1 MLQDNIAGLK
11 SLFET
16 GMTTELREHE
26 NRIRR
31 VVITDGDVQ
40 DNVRTNTAGVSARV
54 GKNGIYGFSSMA
66 DISPEAGKAV
76 LKAATDNAVFMDK
89 HINKERIL
97 PAEIP
102 TGKEALRNPI
112 VDTEQKQIVEFAKEL
127 DSYMAKK
134 CPELKSH
141 SIVLR
146 EQSREKILY
155 TSDGYDAHTAIPR
168 SSIYVRMTV
177 LTPDGK
183 PVELMDSWSELA
195 NYIDMF
201 KDPKDFYKIID
212 DTYTAVMRKREG
224 VYAEAGL
231 KTVILGGEMA
241 GMLAHEAVGHTVEAD
256 LVRGGSVAGPNLG
269 KQVASPLISL
279 TDYAYEAF
287 GKPVPLPVY
296 VDEEGTKCK
305 DCEIIKDG
313 ILVGFMNNRETAKQY
328 NQEPCGNAR
337 AYGFSDEPLIR
348 MRNTLIHP
356 GKDKLED
363 MIASIDDGYYLVQ
376 SGNGQ
381 ADYTGEFIFGVNE
394 GYEIKNGKITR
405 PILDTTVSGIAFEM
419 LKTVDMVSDNI
430 TWSPSGTCGKKQPM
444 PVSDGGPEIRCKITI
459 GGR

>member
-1 MLQDNIAGLK
+1 M
-11 SLFET
+11 
-16 GMTTELREHE
+16 TELRVHE
-26 NRIRR
+26 NRTRG
-31 VVITDGDVQ
+31 VSITDGDVSN
-40 DNVRTNTAGVSARV
+40 NVRMNIAGVSARV

-66 DISPEAGKAV
+66 DTTMEAGKAV

-89 HINKERIL
+89 HVNKERIL
-97 PAEIP
+97 PSTIP
-102 TGKEALRNPI
+102 TGKEELRHQV
-112 VDTEQKQIVEFAKEL
+112 VDTEQKNIVEFAKEL
-127 DSYMAKK
+127 DAYMAKK

-141 SIVLR
+141 SVTIR

-168 SSIYVRMTV
+168 SSIYVNMTA

-183 PVELMDSWSELA
+183 PVELFDSQSLLA

-201 KDPKDFYKIID
+201 KDPKDFYKLID
-212 DTYTAVMRKREG
+212 DTYTAIMRKREG

-256 LVRGGSVAGPNLG
+256 LVRGGSVAGPMLN

-279 TDYAYEAF
+279 TDFAYEAF

-296 VDEEGTKCK
+296 VDEEGTKCT

-313 ILVGFMNNRETAKQY
+313 ILVGYMNSRETATLYGQK
-328 NQEPCGNAR
+328 PCGNAR
-337 AYGFSDEPLIR
+337 AFQFSDEPLIR

-394 GYEIKNGKITR
+394 GYEIKKGKITR
-405 PILDTTVSGIAFEM
+405 PILDTTVSGVAFEM

>member
-66 DISPEAGKAV
+66 DISSEAGKAV

>member
-1 MLQDNIAGLK
+1 MLQDNISSLK
-11 SLFET
+11 SSFET
-16 GMTTELREHE
+16 GLMTELREHE
-26 NRIRR
+26 NRERN

-40 DNVRTNTAGVSARV
+40 RNVRSNSAGVSARV

-66 DISPEAGKAV
+66 DTSLEAGKAV

-97 PAEIP
+97 PTAIP
-102 TGKEALRNPI
+102 TGKEELHHDVI
-112 VDTEQKQIVEFAKEL
+112 DTDQKRIVEFAKEL
-127 DSYMAKK
+127 DAYMTEK
-134 CPELKSH
+134 CKEVKSH
-141 SIVLR
+141 SVVIR

-168 SSIYVRMTV
+168 ATIYVKMTAM
-177 LTPDGK
+177 TPEGT
-183 PVELMDSWSELA
+183 PVELFASDSSLG
-195 NYIDMF
+195 NFIDKF
-201 KDPKDFYKIID
+201 KDPKDFYKLIN
-212 DTYTAVMRKREG
+212 DTYESIMRKREG
-224 VYAEAGL
+224 VHAEAGV
-231 KTVILGGEMA
+231 KTVILGGKMA

-256 LVRGGSVAGPNLG
+256 LVRGGSVAGPYLN

-279 TDYAYEAF
+279 TDFAYEAF

-296 VDEEGTKCK
+296 VDEEGTKCT

-313 ILVGFMNNRETAKQY
+313 ILVGYMNNRETATMYGQKA
-328 NQEPCGNAR
+328 CGNAR
-337 AYGFSDEPLIR
+337 AYAFSDEPLIR
-348 MRNTLIHP
+348 MRNTLILP

-363 MIASIDDGYYLVQ
+363 MIASIDDGYYLVE

-405 PILDTTVSGIAFEM
+405 PILDTTVSGIAFDM

>member
-1 MLQDNIAGLK
+1 MLTDNIASLK
-11 SLFET
+11 SSFET
-16 GMTTELREHE
+16 GLMTELREHE
-26 NRIRR
+26 NRVRR

-40 DNVRTNTAGVSARV
+40 ENVRTNTAGISARV

-66 DISPEAGKAV
+66 DTSLEAGKAV
-76 LKAATDNAVFMDK
+76 LKAATDNAIFMDK

-97 PAEIP
+97 PIEIP
-102 TGKEALRNPI
+102 TGKEELRHPI
-112 VDTEQKQIVEFAKEL
+112 VDAEQRRIVEFAKEL
-127 DSYMAKK
+127 DSYMTSK
-134 CPELKSH
+134 CTGLKSH
-141 SIVLR
+141 SVVIR

-168 SSIYVRMTV
+168 STIYVRMTV

-183 PVELMDSWSELA
+183 PVELMDSWSKLA

-313 ILVGFMNNRETAKQY
+313 ILVGFMNNRESAKQY
-328 NQEPCGNAR
+328 GQEACGNAR
-337 AYGFSDEPLIR
+337 AYEFSDEPLVR

>member
-1 MLQDNIAGLK
+1 MLQDNIASLK

-16 GMTTELREHE
+16 GMMTELREHE
-26 NRIRR
+26 NRVRR

-66 DISPEAGKAV
+66 DTSMEAGKAV
-76 LKAATDNAVFMDK
+76 LRAATDNAVFMDK

-97 PAEIP
+97 PVEIP

-168 SSIYVRMTV
+168 SSIYVRMTA
-177 LTPDGK
+177 LAPDGK

-212 DTYTAVMRKREG
+212 DTYAAIMRKREG

-313 ILVGFMNNRETAKQY
+313 ILVGFMNNRETARQY

-337 AYGFSDEPLIR
+337 AYEFSDEPLIR

-394 GYEIKNGKITR
+394 GYEIKKGKITR

>member
-1 MLQDNIAGLK
+1 MIQDNIAGLK
-11 SLFET
+11 SSFET
-16 GMTTELREHE
+16 GLMTELRVHE
-26 NRIRR
+26 NRTRG
-31 VVITDGDVQ
+31 VSITDGDVSN
-40 DNVRTNTAGVSARV
+40 NVRMNTAGVSARV

-66 DISPEAGKAV
+66 DTTMEAGKAV

-89 HINKERIL
+89 HVNKERIL
-97 PAEIP
+97 PSTIP
-102 TGKEALRNPI
+102 TGKEELRHQV
-112 VDTEQKQIVEFAKEL
+112 VDTEQKHIVEFAKEL
-127 DSYMAKK
+127 DAYMAKK

-141 SIVLR
+141 SVTIR

-168 SSIYVRMTV
+168 SSIYVRMTA

-183 PVELMDSWSELA
+183 PVELFDSQSLLA

-201 KDPKDFYKIID
+201 KDPKDFYKLID
-212 DTYTAVMRKREG
+212 DTYTAIMRKREG

-256 LVRGGSVAGPNLG
+256 LVRGGSVAGPMLN

-279 TDYAYEAF
+279 TDFAYEAF

-296 VDEEGTKCK
+296 VDEEGTKCT

-313 ILVGFMNNRETAKQY
+313 ILVGYMNSRETATLYDQK
-328 NQEPCGNAR
+328 PCGNAR
-337 AYGFSDEPLIR
+337 AYQFSDEPLIR

-356 GKDKLED
+356 GKDRLED

-394 GYEIKNGKITR
+394 GYEIKKGKITR
-405 PILDTTVSGIAFEM
+405 PILDTTVSGVAFEM